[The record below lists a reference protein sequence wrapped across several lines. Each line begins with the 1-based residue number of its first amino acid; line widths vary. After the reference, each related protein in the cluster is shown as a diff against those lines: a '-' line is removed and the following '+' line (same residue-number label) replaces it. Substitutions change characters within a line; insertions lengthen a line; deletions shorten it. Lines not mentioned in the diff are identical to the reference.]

1 MIDRIWLDLVSLV
14 SHKASQPI
22 FWSFIK
28 LRSQYTKCSTEY
40 SKWDIASVFIY
51 MYVKY
56 TKSWEMDWKYLK
68 YSVQVHVF
76 MCKEQIDSITYIEKQ
91 AEIRRK
97 KIFKHMD
104 TTPSYFERRSVAWTF
119 ADERSS

>member
-1 MIDRIWLDLVSLV
+1 
-14 SHKASQPI
+14 
-22 FWSFIK
+22 
-28 LRSQYTKCSTEY
+28 
-40 SKWDIASVFIY
+40 

-76 MCKEQIDSITYIEKQ
+76 MCREQIDSITYIENQ

-104 TTPSYFERRSVAWTF
+104 TTPSYFERRSVAWTV